1 MLSTRSSPLPV
12 TATSLGATS
21 AENCTVSTLPAV
33 ASSSTIVSWPLP
45 RPNRY
50 VSLPAPPISV
60 SSPGPPPSRSSP
72 GPPTSTGVS
81 VGPVVPTPV
90 PPAPDVPPP
99 PTPAA
104 GPHGPRPAPRLGQ
117 ITHLRPP
124 RASAEDIGVAAGT
137 AVHCVVAVP
146 PIQHIVPP
154 QPHQDIA
161 GPKRPDDVIAV
172 VKADKRGR
180 PRIRIRHTPC
190 EILKGRHIPCRA
202 VREHDLLD

>member
-60 SSPGPPPSRSSP
+60 SSPGPP
-72 GPPTSTGVS
+72 TSTGVS

-90 PPAPDVPPP
+90 PPLPDVPPP
-99 PTPAA
+99 RSPDGGLDGTLTESASLSVPLTNALSVPASHTV
-104 GPHGPRPAPRLGQ
+104 P
-117 ITHLRPP
+117 
-124 RASAEDIGVAAGT
+124 SANCTCT
-137 AVHCVVAVP
+137 A
-146 PIQHIVPP
+146 
-154 QPHQDIA
+154 
-161 GPKRPDDVIAV
+161 
-172 VKADKRGR
+172 
-180 PRIRIRHTPC
+180 
-190 EILKGRHIPCRA
+190 
-202 VREHDLLD
+202 

>member
-90 PPAPDVPPP
+90 PPLPDVPPP
-99 PTPAA
+99 PSPNGGLDGTLTESASPSVPLTNALSVPA
-104 GPHGPRPAPRLGQ
+104 
-117 ITHLRPP
+117 RPP
-124 RASAEDIGVAAGT
+124 FGEGRSAE
-137 AVHCVVAVP
+137 
-146 PIQHIVPP
+146 
-154 QPHQDIA
+154 
-161 GPKRPDDVIAV
+161 
-172 VKADKRGR
+172 
-180 PRIRIRHTPC
+180 HTS
-190 EILKGRHIPCRA
+190 ELQSLAYLVCR
-202 VREHDLLD
+202 LPL